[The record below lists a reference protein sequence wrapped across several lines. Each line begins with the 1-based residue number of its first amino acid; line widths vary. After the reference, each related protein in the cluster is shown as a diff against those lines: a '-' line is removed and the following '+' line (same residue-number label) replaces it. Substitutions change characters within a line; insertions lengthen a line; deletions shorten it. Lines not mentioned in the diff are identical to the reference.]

1 MYEKFI
7 DGHFEEG
14 YEEADRNWMN
24 SSFNCANRVKFDL
37 FKKYGLIAA
46 AGDRHLAEFMPGNTY
61 LRDPET
67 VSSWK
72 FGLTTVDY
80 RKKDLQKRLDK
91 SARLV
96 SGEEEVEMKPSGEE
110 GILLI
115 KALCGLTRVV
125 SNVNIPNTDRQIT
138 NMPECAVVETNA
150 VFSRDSI
157 KPIVAGEI
165 PDQVLTLVAPHVQN
179 HELILKAALDCN
191 YDLAFEA
198 FMNDPLVRGR
208 ITEEEGH
215 ALLKDMIRN
224 TLAYLPKKWAELV

>member
-1 MYEKFI
+1 
-7 DGHFEEG
+7 
-14 YEEADRNWMN
+14 
-24 SSFNCANRVKFDL
+24 
-37 FKKYGLIAA
+37 
-46 AGDRHLAEFMPGNTY
+46 MPGNTY